1 MSPAKLGLRLRIA
14 LVLALACLLAAGGVG
29 VTLYSASEDMED
41 ALIDQIVA
49 EEMDYLSQRHREDP
63 AYQPQRSSNLQSYI
77 VRAGQDDRALP
88 PFLRGM
94 APGRHELYTGNDEI
108 HVLVRDERGSRY
120 FVAYEV
126 GLHAQREREFRLLI
140 VSSTLTAALA
150 SLLLGYWISGLL
162 VRQVTGLASRVGSM
176 KPGQREARL
185 TQPGQDPEIAMLA
198 RAFEDYQTRIEQLI
212 RREQEFTA
220 NASHEL
226 RTPLTAIRTSCE
238 LLLTDTAL
246 GDKSRARVEW
256 INAAAGRMAEQVQA
270 LLFLARGQALGESE
284 PVSLGD
290 CVAEAVEPYRAELAR
305 KGLELEIDI
314 APDAHLD
321 LNYQALRLV
330 LANLIRNAVQYTERG
345 QVRVSYSGR
354 TLAVSDTGPGIEA
367 ADRPRL
373 FERFYRAGGGSDGYG
388 LGLAI
393 VKRICDQY
401 GWAIRVDS
409 APRRGSIFSVDFAPS
424 S

>member
-1 MSPAKLGLRLRIA
+1 MALKLGLRLRIA
-14 LVLALACLLAAGGVG
+14 LVLAVACLLAAGGVG
-29 VTLYSASEDMED
+29 ITLYSASEEMED

-49 EEMDYLSQRHREDP
+49 EEMDYLTQRHQQNP
-63 AYQPQRSSNLQSYI
+63 AYQAQRSSNLQSFI
-77 VRAGQDDRALP
+77 VRSGEDDRALP
-88 PFLRGM
+88 AFLRSA
-94 APGRHELYTGNDEI
+94 APGRHEFYIGNDEI
-108 HVLVRDERGSRY
+108 HVLVRDQGDNRY
-120 FVAYEV
+120 YVAYEV

-140 VSSTLTAALA
+140 VISTLTAALA

-162 VRQVTGLASRVGSM
+162 VRQVTGLAARVGSM
-176 KPGQREARL
+176 KPGQQQAQL
-185 TQPGQDPEIAMLA
+185 IQPGQDPEIAMLA
-198 RAFEDYQTRIEQLI
+198 RAFEDYQARIEQLI

-238 LLLTDTAL
+238 LLLADTTL
-246 GDKSRARVEW
+246 GEKSRARVEW

-305 KGLELEIDI
+305 KGLKLEIDI

-330 LANLIRNAVQYTERG
+330 LTNLVRNAVQHTERG
-345 QVRVSYSGR
+345 GVRVAFSDR
-354 TLAVSDTGPGIEA
+354 KLAVSDTGSGIEP

-373 FERFYRAGGGSDGYG
+373 FERFYRAGGGRDGYG

-401 GWAIRVDS
+401 GWAIDVDS
-409 APRRGSIFSVDFAPS
+409 APLCGSTFSVDFSAS
-424 S
+424 R